1 MKVIHKQITLLY
13 HERVVPVVWTQ
24 QSPKYISN
32 DSKTQQDVGE
42 FSVGILCWWLAK
54 ELTSI
59 EPHIAQW
66 TFTRKVV
73 WTKGCTTLYT
83 ELPMSPRQ
91 MKRLWRSKDRRVKC
105 FLFVLILFAFFVGW
119 FLIEMGT
126 CICIFYFTIFFLFL
140 IFILFFV
147 ISFLIFLWGD
157 TTRVR
162 SGCVGTERWV
172 WFHDM
177 KFPRNEF

>member
-32 DSKTQQDVGE
+32 DSKTQQDVGG

-105 FLFVLILFAFFVGW
+105 FLFVLILFAFFCWLVLNWNGYLYLY
-119 FLIEMGT
+119 FL
-126 CICIFYFTIFFLFL
+126 FYYFFL
-140 IFILFFV
+140 IFNFY
-147 ISFLIFLWGD
+147 LIFCYFFFNFPLGD

-162 SGCVGTERWV
+162 GGCVGTERWV